1 MVKWLGSYRREAPDD
16 GDAATSAR
24 GPLRVVLWKCG
35 GRGGGGGGSDGGRT
49 QKVERP
55 VVVKVNEFA
64 ENRFGA
70 QAPWSPFFEFL

>member
-1 MVKWLGSYRREAPDD
+1 VQMVKWLGSYRREAPDD

-35 GRGGGGGGSDGGRT
+35 GRGGGGRT

-55 VVVKVNEFA
+55 VVV
-64 ENRFGA
+64 
-70 QAPWSPFFEFL
+70 PFS